1 MTAVGIQWMRNR
13 LSIVAVA
20 AVLPLSAGCA
30 SSVLDPA
37 EVSGPV
43 VVGARDG
50 ADGALLAHL
59 YAGVLRTTGIDVRV
73 RDGLGS
79 RAAALASLDTADVT
93 VVPDYTGLLLQHY
106 DPGVTFG
113 DVTSGDTEDVF
124 EALARALPDELTIAD
139 YASAQNRAVLA
150 AGTELASQQDVAG
163 LAGRCTGLT
172 FIVTPEFEAVGG
184 LEALIESGCEPLSVE
199 RADPT
204 EAFAA
209 ASGETVAGLTT
220 LAPVFAEEGGGS
232 DVITVPDVP
241 DRAPMEEA
249 SADAETPV
257 FVAQNVVPV
266 FRKDVFGEAQLDALR
281 TVAGD
286 LTTADLAEMLARV
299 DDGDDITAVADTW
312 LAEHA

>member
-13 LSIVAVA
+13 LSIVTVA

-37 EVSGPV
+37 EVTGPV

-59 YAGVLRTTGIDVRV
+59 YAGVLRTTGIDVQV
-73 RDGLGS
+73 RDGLGD
-79 RAAALASLDTADVT
+79 RAAALRSLDTADVT
-93 VVPDYTGLLLQHY
+93 VVPDYSGLLLQHY
-106 DPGVTFG
+106 DPGVISG
-113 DVTSGDTEDVF
+113 DGTSGDAEDVF
-124 EALARALPDELTIAD
+124 DALARALPDELTIAD

-163 LAGRCTGLT
+163 LAGRCTDLT
-172 FIVTPEFEAVGG
+172 FVVTPEFEAVGG
-184 LEALIESGCEPLSVE
+184 LEALTDNGCEPLSVE

-220 LAPVFAEEGGGS
+220 LAPVFAEEGSGS
-232 DVITVPDVP
+232 DVVTVPDVP

-266 FRKDVFGEAQLDALR
+266 FRKDVFGEPQLDALR
-281 TVAGD
+281 TVAGE
-286 LTTADLAEMLARV
+286 LTTADLAEMLARI
-299 DDGDDITAVADTW
+299 DDGDDIAAVADTW
-312 LAEHA
+312 LAEHV